1 MTQFVQSKSGQ
12 LGGGPVGGTA
22 VFGPYPGVR
31 GTSVNGVA
39 SGLVATSTSST
50 GDGVVGTTD
59 ELKGAAVRGT
69 NSGGGVGLVGT
80 SGGGDG
86 VAGTSTSGDGVSGT
100 SSTGHGVFGQSNGS
114 SVYQGQPLMYSG
126 VFGLNLAN
134 GHGVTG
140 VSEGG
145 YGVLA
150 VSYKSYGLW
159 VQTGGSGPAAH
170 IEGDFEVTGNIV
182 VNGDV
187 LLKNMD
193 VAENFVTDGRQVLD
207 PGTVVIVD
215 GSGSLRPS
223 EAAYD
228 KRVVGVISGAGEFR
242 PAVVL
247 GSNPRRDEANTPV
260 ALAGR
265 VACKVDAGYAAIEI
279 GDLLTTSPTNGHAMR
294 ADDPAKAFGAVL
306 GKALARIEAGQ
317 GLIPILVICH

>member
-1 MTQFVQSKSGQ
+1 
-12 LGGGPVGGTA
+12 
-22 VFGPYPGVR
+22 
-31 GTSVNGVA
+31 
-39 SGLVATSTSST
+39 
-50 GDGVVGTTD
+50 
-59 ELKGAAVRGT
+59 VRGT

-100 SSTGHGVFGQSNGS
+100 SSAGHGVFGQSNGS
-114 SVYQGQPLMYSG
+114 GVYQGQPLMYSG

-150 VSYKSYGLW
+150 VSYNSYGLW
-159 VQTGGSGPAAH
+159 VQNRGSGPAAH

-193 VAENFVTDGRQVLD
+193 VAENFATDGAKVVG

-215 GSGSLRPS
+215 GSGTLRPS
-223 EAAYD
+223 EAGYD

-247 GSNPRRDEANTPV
+247 GSHPGQDQANTPV

-265 VACKVDAGYAAIEI
+265 VACKVDARYAAIEI
-279 GDLLTTSPTNGHAMR
+279 GDLLTTSPTTGHAMR
-294 ADDPAKAFGAVL
+294 ADDPLRAFGAVI
-306 GKALARIEAGQ
+306 GKALARLDAGQ
-317 GLIPILVICH
+317 GLIPILVALQ